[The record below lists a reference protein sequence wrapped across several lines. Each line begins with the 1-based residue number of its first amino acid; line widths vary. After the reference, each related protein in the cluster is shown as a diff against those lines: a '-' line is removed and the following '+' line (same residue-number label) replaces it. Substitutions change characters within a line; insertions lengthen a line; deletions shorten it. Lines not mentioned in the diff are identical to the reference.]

1 MTATA
6 KLFKNGSSQAVRLP
20 RAFRLPGKEASIRR
34 EGDKIILEP
43 LVSTR
48 WPRNFLRSI
57 RIEDKSFSRPSQGD
71 LPPPVDLG
79 A

>member
-6 KLFKNGSSQAVRLP
+6 KLFRNGNSQAVRLP
-20 RAFRLPGKEASIRR
+20 RAFRLPGKEAAIRR

-43 LVSTR
+43 LVAVR
-48 WPRNFLRSI
+48 WPRNFFASI
-57 RIEDKSFSRPSQGD
+57 KIADRTFDRPAQGD
-71 LPPPVDLG
+71 PPPAVELD

>member
-43 LVSTR
+43 LVPTR

-57 RIEDKSFSRPSQGD
+57 RIEDKTFGRPPQGD

>member
-57 RIEDKSFSRPSQGD
+57 RIEDEAFGRPSQGD